1 MLYLPW
7 TGQLLTFNSNVHP
20 SLLKIAYS
28 VEVLTE
34 EATAN
39 LTELQLQ

>member
-7 TGQLLTFNSNVHP
+7 TGQLLTFNINVHP
-20 SLLKIAYS
+20 SLFQIAYT

-34 EATAN
+34 EATAKLN
-39 LTELQLQ
+39 EL

>member
-20 SLLKIAYS
+20 SLFKIAYV

-34 EATAN
+34 EATAK
-39 LTELQLQ
+39 LSEL